1 MTHHATRPF
10 VPLTSFGQQGGVA
23 MQYAALC
30 FRIRKDKPQF
40 LLVTSRGSGRWILP
54 KGWPMKGRAPS
65 KAALREAWEE
75 AGVRGRVGRD
85 FIGMYSYRKALG
97 RQRMELCIA
106 LVFPVD
112 VKSLDG
118 QFPEARQRRRKWFG
132 RKKAAARVDE
142 PELAELIRNFDPE
155 QWRR

>member
-1 MTHHATRPF
+1 MTRPF
-10 VPLTSFGQQGGVA
+10 VPSTLPGQHGGTA
-23 MQYAALC
+23 TQYAALC

-40 LLVTSRGSGRWILP
+40 LLVTSRGTGRWIIP
-54 KGWPMKGRAPS
+54 KGWPMKGRAPA

-85 FIGMYSYRKALG
+85 FIGVYSYRKSLG
-97 RQRMELCIA
+97 RQRLETCMA
-106 LVFPVD
+106 LVFPVE

-132 RKKAAARVDE
+132 RKKAAARVEE
-142 PELAELIRNFDPE
+142 PDLAALIRTFEPE